1 MQIIVTKCG
10 EGEIKT
16 NVGGSG
22 KDLLEMLAAANAAV
36 SLQMLECGLSTAEVG
51 DILGQVAG
59 LGLDSA
65 VDEWEKDAQKEAQ
78 E

>member
-1 MQIIVTKCG
+1 MQIIVTKRG
-10 EGEIKT
+10 DGRVETK
-16 NVGGSG
+16 VDGSG

-36 SLQMLECGLSTAEVG
+36 SLQMLKHELPPEAVAA
-51 DILGQVAG
+51 ILGQVAG

-65 VDEWEKDAQKEAQ
+65 VDEWERDAQKEAQ

>member
-10 EGEIKT
+10 EGKIKT
-16 NVGGSG
+16 EVDGSG

-36 SLQMLECGLSTAEVG
+36 SLQMLGHGLPLAAVG
-51 DILGQVAG
+51 DILGQMAG

-65 VDEWEKDAQKEAQ
+65 VDEWEKDAKKEAQ

>member
-10 EGEIKT
+10 EGKIRTE
-16 NVGGSG
+16 VGGSG
-22 KDLLEMLAAANAAV
+22 KDLLEMLAAANAAI
-36 SLQMLECGLSTAEVG
+36 SLQMIECGVRPAEIADV
-51 DILGQVAG
+51 LGKVAG

-65 VDEWEKDAQKEAQ
+65 VDEWERVSQKEAQ

>member
-10 EGEIKT
+10 EGKIKT
-16 NVGGSG
+16 EVDGSG
-22 KDLLEMLAAANAAV
+22 KDLLEMLGHGLPTAA
-36 SLQMLECGLSTAEVG
+36 VG
-51 DILGQVAG
+51 DILGKVAG

-65 VDEWEKDAQKEAQ
+65 VDEWEKDAKKEAQ

>member
-1 MQIIVTKCG
+1 MQIVVTKCG
-10 EGEIKT
+10 EGKIKT
-16 NVGGSG
+16 NVDGSG

-36 SLQMLECGLSTAEVG
+36 SLQMLKHELPPEAVG
-51 DILGQVAG
+51 AILGQVAG

-65 VDEWEKDAQKEAQ
+65 VDEWERDAQKEAQ

>member
-1 MQIIVTKCG
+1 MKIIVVKNG
-10 EGEIKT
+10 EGKIGTK
-16 NVGGSG
+16 VDGSG

-36 SLQMLECGLSTAEVG
+36 SLQMLKHELPPKAVG
-51 DILGQVAG
+51 AILGRVAG

-65 VDEWEKDAQKEAQ
+65 VDEWEKGAQKEAR

>member
-10 EGEIKT
+10 EGKVKT
-16 NVGGSG
+16 NVDGSG

-36 SLQMLECGLSTAEVG
+36 SLQMLEHEIPPEAVG
-51 DILGQVAG
+51 AILGRVAG

-65 VDEWEKDAQKEAQ
+65 VDEWERVSQKEAR